1 MSRTMSG
8 IPTSGAGDVKLDGDP
23 NAFTGTNTFDV
34 NIPTSSI
41 TTSGTIPGNNFLT
54 KTNADTLYT
63 GSAGDVTAGGNNAFS
78 GTNTFNTNIP
88 TSTITTSGTIP
99 GNNFLTKTNADTL
112 YTGSAG
118 DVTEGGNNDFTGTNT
133 FNIVIPTSTKV
144 TSGTIPGSDF
154 LTRTNADTLYGG
166 GGGDALLA
174 AGDITT
180 PQDFTGI
187 NEFSGGNL
195 LMTKTDIQ
203 NFQMIQTDINASV
216 VNSFIMTGKNNRIQ
230 QTGTSNGVLN
240 EFKQSGG
247 SAMTSTIS
255 QLTTSALIYQ
265 DSTTATFITKGR
277 IGIGKN
283 ATAVPICPLEIQGGA
298 TSLNNGTNY
307 GYLRNNPSPAAY
319 SAGWGAFA
327 LSIYASQIIFAANYV
342 LASDERIK
350 RDITDLPSTL
360 VLIDKIKPKTYKY
373 RDTAQGDRM
382 TYGFIAQELEQV
394 LPDAILTTRAKIPN
408 IMKKVNVIDGVFTLE
423 EATDLMEGDVIAIY
437 DDENKQYD
445 VTITEMISDKSFTI
459 DMVEDLQD
467 QFFIYGKFVDDFKAI
482 EHNDLLP
489 VMIKGIQ
496 ELNAKNKALE
506 DRLAILEATINNRD

>member
-1 MSRTMSG
+1 MSG
-8 IPTSGAGDVKLDGDP
+8 IPTSGGGAGDVKLDGNP
-23 NAFTGTNTFDV
+23 NT
-34 NIPTSSI
+34 
-41 TTSGTIPGNNFLT
+41 
-54 KTNADTLYT
+54 
-63 GSAGDVTAGGNNAFS
+63 
-78 GTNTFNTNIP
+78 
-88 TSTITTSGTIP
+88 
-99 GNNFLTKTNADTL
+99 
-112 YTGSAG
+112 
-118 DVTEGGNNDFTGTNT
+118 FTGTNT
-133 FNIVIPTSTKV
+133 FNVNRPTSDLATTPAATEFITKQD
-144 TSGTIPGSDF
+144 GEALF
-154 LTRTNADTLYGG
+154 TNNT
-166 GGGDALLA
+166 GDAVLA

-230 QTGTSNGVLN
+230 QTGTSNGLLN
-240 EFKQSGG
+240 EIKQSGG
-247 SAMTSTIS
+247 SAMASTIS
-255 QLTTSALIYQ
+255 QYTTSALIYQ
-265 DSTTATFITKGR
+265 DSTAATFITKGR

-283 ATAVPICPLEIQGGA
+283 ATATPFAPLEIQGSALG
-298 TSLNNGTNY
+298 LNNTVNY

-319 SAGWGAFA
+319 SAGWAAFG
-327 LSIYASQIIFAANYV
+327 LSIYCSNIIFAGNYV

-394 LPDAILTTRAKIPN
+394 IPEAILTTRDKIPN
-408 IMKKVNVIDGVFTLE
+408 IMKRADVIDGVFTLE
-423 EATDLMEGDVIAIY
+423 EATDLKEGDDIAIY
-437 DDENKQYD
+437 DEENKQYT
-445 VTITEMISDKSFTI
+445 VKITELISDKSFKTNI
-459 DMVEDLQD
+459 GEDLKD
-467 QFFIYGKFVDDFKAI
+467 KFFIYGTFVDDFKAI

-506 DRLAILEATINNRD
+506 DRLAILEAKVNNM

>member
-8 IPTSGAGDVKLDGDP
+8 IPTSG
-23 NAFTGTNTFDV
+23 
-34 NIPTSSI
+34 
-41 TTSGTIPGNNFLT
+41 
-54 KTNADTLYT
+54 
-63 GSAGDVTAGGNNAFS
+63 
-78 GTNTFNTNIP
+78 
-88 TSTITTSGTIP
+88 
-99 GNNFLTKTNADTL
+99 
-112 YTGSAG
+112 
-118 DVTEGGNNDFTGTNT
+118 
-133 FNIVIPTSTKV
+133 
-144 TSGTIPGSDF
+144 
-154 LTRTNADTLYGG
+154 GG
-166 GGGDALLA
+166 GGGDGDAVLA
-174 AGDITT
+174 GGTTASPQIFTGVNEFNGATNGNVGLIEQTATYNNSFIQTSGEQTNFIRQNGTTQGYIVQEADDSVIKQEGEDAEILQEGENADFKQQGDGCRILQLGQNAQITQSGLNSVISSPRVRCSNLPLIGNDLCNKTYVDGFASLSAGDITT

-203 NFQMIQTDINASV
+203 NFQMIQTDETTSV
-216 VNSFIMTGKNNRIQ
+216 VNSFTMTGLNNRIQ
-230 QTGTSNGVLN
+230 QTGTTNGNLN

-247 SAMTSTIS
+247 SAMSSTIS
-255 QLTTSALIYQ
+255 QYTASALIYQ

-373 RDTAQGDRM
+373 RDTAQGDRI

-394 LPDAILTTRAKIPN
+394 LPEAILTTREKIPN
-408 IMKKVNVIDGVFTLE
+408 IMKTADVSGGVFTLE
-423 EATDLMEGDVIAIY
+423 EATDLIEGDDIAIY
-437 DDENKQYD
+437 DEDNKQYN
-445 VTITEMISDKSFTI
+445 VKITELISDKSFKI

-467 QFFIYGKFVDDFKAI
+467 QFFIYGKFVNDFKAI

>member
-1 MSRTMSG
+1 MSG

-63 GSAGDVTAGGNNAFS
+63 GSAGDVTKGGNNAFT
-78 GTNTFNTNIP
+78 GTNTFNSFIP
-88 TSTITTSGTIP
+88 TSSITTSGTIP
-99 GNNFLTKTNADTL
+99 GNNFLTK
-112 YTGSAG
+112 
-118 DVTEGGNNDFTGTNT
+118 
-133 FNIVIPTSTKV
+133 
-144 TSGTIPGSDF
+144 
-154 LTRTNADTLYGG
+154 TNADTLYGG

-180 PQDFTGI
+180 PQDFTGV

-240 EFKQSGG
+240 EIKQSGG
-247 SAMTSTIS
+247 STMTSTIS

-283 ATAVPICPLEIQGGA
+283 ATAVPIAPLEIQGSQ
-298 TSLNNGTNY
+298 TSLNNGSNY
-307 GYLRNNPSPAAY
+307 GYLRNNPSPVAY
-319 SAGWGAFA
+319 SAGWGAFG
-327 LSIYASQIIFAANYV
+327 LSIYTSNIIFAGNYV

-350 RDITDLPSTL
+350 RDITDLSSTL

-373 RDTAQGDRM
+373 RDTAQGDRI

-394 LPDAILTTRAKIPN
+394 LPEAILTTRDKIPN
-408 IMKKVNVIDGVFTLE
+408 IMKTADVSGGVFTLE
-423 EATDLMEGDVIAIY
+423 EATDLKEGDDIAIY
-437 DDENKQYD
+437 DEENKQYS
-445 VTITEMISDKSFTI
+445 VKITEMISDKSFKI

-506 DRLAILEATINNRD
+506 DRLAILEAKVNNM